1 MNKPVPDH
9 SAVQTFYIR
18 RDRAAR
24 INRDITVTY
33 IIDYKNDRVD
43 VGIAKCHKNDTFIKH
58 NGRLVA
64 LGRLGKNPMSFP
76 LSAFAS
82 NRYRDVAVGLR
93 SFVVKN

>member
-33 IIDYKNDRVD
+33 IIDYKNDLVEF
-43 VGIAKCHKNDTFIKH
+43 GAAQCHKNDTFIKQ
-58 NGRLVA
+58 NGRHIA
-64 LGRLGKNPMSFP
+64 LARLEKKPGLIP

-82 NRYRDVAVGLR
+82 NRYRDVVAGLR
-93 SFVVKN
+93 SFAVKS